1 MDRVATIGF
10 FDGVHR
16 GHQFLLDKVKKM
28 ARARAME
35 SLVVTFRSL
44 PKTDSQPNLTT
55 FERKCWLLSLQ
66 HIDKI
71 ETLEFTPELKSMT
84 ARTFMQEVLKD
95 RLDVSILLIGYD
107 HRFGRNREEG
117 FEDYVRYGK
126 ELGIEVLH
134 APELTDGDGISSSIV
149 RQLLTEGDVTTAAKL
164 LGTNYVIEGR
174 VVDGYK
180 VGRTIGFPTAN
191 IAPES
196 VETLIPCS
204 GVYDVL
210 VRINGEPIAHHGMLN
225 IGMRPTFDGKK
236 TTIEVH
242 LLRYEGD
249 LYGATLQVAFVERIR
264 GEREFESVEALRQQL
279 NADREHVLKR
289 IDNYKL

>member
-16 GHQFLLDKVKKM
+16 GHQFLIDRVKELAM
-28 ARARAME
+28 ERGME
-35 SLVVTFRSL
+35 SLVVTFKTL
-44 PKTDSQPNLTT
+44 PKSGSQPSLTT
-55 FERKCWLLSLQ
+55 FERKHWLLSLQ
-66 HIDKI
+66 HVDVI

-84 ARTFMQEVLKD
+84 ARAFMEDVLKKQLGV
-95 RLDVSILLIGYD
+95 RILIIGYD
-107 HRFGRNREEG
+107 HRFGHNREES

-126 ELGIEVLH
+126 ELGMEVVQ
-134 APELTDGDGISSSIV
+134 APEFTDGDGISSSMI
-149 RQLLTEGDVTTAAKL
+149 RQMLAEGNVSGVSKL
-164 LGTNYVIEGR
+164 LGTHYVIEGR

-196 VETLIPCS
+196 VETLLPLS
-204 GVYDVL
+204 GVYMVQ
-210 VRINGEPIAHHGMLN
+210 VRIGGEPVVHHGMLN

-242 LLRYEGD
+242 LLRYEGN

-279 NADREHVLKR
+279 NADRERVLG
-289 IDNYKL
+289 IMNSEL

>member
-16 GHQFLLDKVKKM
+16 GHQFLLDKVKEM
-28 ARARAME
+28 ARTRAME
-35 SLVVTFRSL
+35 SLVVTFKSL

-95 RLDVSILLIGYD
+95 SLDVSILLIGYD

-126 ELGIEVLH
+126 ELGIEVLQ

-279 NADREHVLKR
+279 NADREHVLER

>member
-16 GHQFLLDKVKKM
+16 GHQFLLDKVKDM

-95 RLDVSILLIGYD
+95 SLDVSILLIGYD

-126 ELGIEVLH
+126 ELGIEVLQ

-279 NADREHVLKR
+279 NADREHVLER

>member
-16 GHQFLLDKVKKM
+16 GHQFLIDRVKEM
-28 ARARAME
+28 ACERGME
-35 SLVVTFRSL
+35 SLVVTFRTL
-44 PKTDSQPNLTT
+44 PKSGSQPSLTT
-55 FERKCWLLSLQ
+55 YERKAWLLSLQ
-66 HIDKI
+66 HVDKI

-84 ARTFMQEVLKD
+84 ARAFMEDVLKKQFGV
-95 RLDVSILLIGYD
+95 RVLVIGYD
-107 HRFGRNREEG
+107 HRFGHNREEG
-117 FEDYVRYGK
+117 FEDYVRYGE
-126 ELGIEVLH
+126 ELGIEVVR
-134 APELTDGDGISSSIV
+134 APELTDGDGISSSMI
-149 RQLLTEGDVTTAAKL
+149 RRLLGDGDVTTASRL

-196 VETLIPCS
+196 IETLLPLN

-210 VRINGEPIAHHGMLN
+210 VRIDGEPIAHHGMLN
-225 IGMRPTFDGKK
+225 IGLRPTFDGKK

-242 LLRYEGD
+242 LLRYEGN
-249 LYGATLQVAFVERIR
+249 LYGTTLQVAFVERIR

-279 NADREHVLKR
+279 NADREYVAAK
-289 IDNYKL
+289 ITG